1 MADTTF
7 RFEAIGTQWVISI
20 PLELSADA
28 SEELLA
34 KVEKRIREYDHTYSR
49 FRDDTLVSQ
58 MASSAGTYE
67 LPSDAAPLFELYK
80 KVYDITGGKVTPLIG
95 SVMEEAG
102 YDKEYSLV
110 PETLHTPPVWDDV
123 LSFNGNT
130 LTIKRPALLDIGA
143 AGKGHLIDL
152 VGDVLKQSGQHSFTI
167 DAGGDIMHRSE
178 ARTPI
183 QIGLENPN
191 DTSEVI
197 GAVTVG
203 NESVAG
209 SAGNRRAWGKYHH
222 IIDPT
227 TLESPVDILATWVIA
242 ESTLL
247 ADMLAT
253 CLFFISAATL
263 AEHFVFQYIILSKD
277 FSIEYSPDIKAEFY
291 SGQ

>member
-7 RFEAIGTQWVISI
+7 RFEAIGTQWAISI
-20 PLELSADA
+20 PFELTVGEREA
-28 SEELLA
+28 LLVH
-34 KVEKRIREYDHTYSR
+34 VEKRIREFDNTYSR
-49 FRDDTLVSQ
+49 FSDDTLVSQ
-58 MASSAGTYE
+58 MARSTGVYE
-67 LPSDAAPLFELYK
+67 LPSDAAALFELYK

-95 SVMEEAG
+95 SMMEEAG

-110 PETLHTPPVWDDV
+110 PKTLHTPPMWDDV
-123 LSFNGNT
+123 LSFNGNK
-130 LTIKRPALLDIGA
+130 LTMKRSALLDIGA

-152 VGDVLKQSGQHSFTI
+152 VGDVLKQSGQHSFII

-197 GAVTVG
+197 GAVTLG
-203 NESVAG
+203 NESIAG

-222 IIDPT
+222 IIDPV

-253 CLFFISAATL
+253 CLFFVPPETL
-263 AEHFVFQYIILSKD
+263 LPHFAFTYIVLNKD
-277 FSIEYSPDIKAEFY
+277 FSLRHSPNMNAEFY
-291 SGQ
+291 

>member
-28 SEELLA
+28 SDELLA

-80 KVYDITGGKVTPLIG
+80 KVYDITRGKVTPLIG

-110 PETLHTPPVWDDV
+110 PKTLHTPPVWDDV

-152 VGDVLKQSGQHSFTI
+152 VGDVLKQSGQRSFTI
-167 DAGGDIMHRSE
+167 DAGGDIMHNSE
-178 ARTPI
+178 EGTLV

-191 DTSEVI
+191 DITEVI
-197 GAVTVG
+197 GVVTLG
-203 NESVAG
+203 NESSLLTVVHNVTP
-209 SAGNRRAWGKYHH
+209 S
-222 IIDPT
+222 
-227 TLESPVDILATWVIA
+227 VDS
-242 ESTLL
+242 E
-247 ADMLAT
+247 
-253 CLFFISAATL
+253 
-263 AEHFVFQYIILSKD
+263 
-277 FSIEYSPDIKAEFY
+277 
-291 SGQ
+291 